1 MFMFLLLLV
10 TILNIML
17 LVLEIMFDIIGYIGE
32 KKWFCKLLAKNAYK
46 KCNDAYET
54 SPILFKKL
62 IENAPNDGNIE
73 VSYGAFGTSKCRK
86 NGENIEIE
94 VFGEDILSIFTFDF
108 TSPQKIMGG
117 VLFHEL
123 GHAID
128 FTYGYHSVSGSIFKR
143 ALDFDEKTIRAH
155 NMGLKLNG
163 NFGSTPMERLFFL
176 IRNFDRIIK
185 ENDYVQDILDIVSHG
200 KIPVICH
207 HDEKYYQERPDG
219 REKEIF
225 ANLMA
230 LYASHDYESLR
241 RLVKV
246 YGVYHLVDR
255 FVSWINEMSREYG
268 IEEDEKLNAILH

>member
-1 MFMFLLLLV
+1 MIYVFTEILILLIIALL
-10 TILNIML
+10 IFELI
-17 LVLEIMFDIIGYIGE
+17 FDIINCVGNE
-32 KKWFCKLLAKNAYK
+32 KWFCKFLAKNACK
-46 KCNDAYET
+46 KCNEAYET
-54 SPILFKKL
+54 SPVLFKKL

-207 HDEKYYQERPDG
+207 HDKKYYQERPDG

-268 IEEDEKLNAILH
+268 IKEDEKLNAILH